1 MRHRHGPRTT
11 EDSGLIQPLWLPGLA
26 LWIDFADASTI
37 TTGVGGISQADDK
50 SGNGYHLAQGTSGN
64 RPDYS
69 GTLNG
74 RNIATFAGGPDL
86 LTRSTGTA
94 VGKNASGCTSYV
106 VFKHT
111 SSPTTDQRLLSVQGP
126 SSSLRHYLRA
136 GATSNKL
143 EIIARRLDADANAI
157 IVGSTNVGTGWHIAT
172 AVADNVA
179 GTLGLW
185 MDGASEGSTT
195 LASSGGNSSN
205 TDTAVV
211 QLSSANASLDLVG
224 NVAECLVYNAAHD
237 SATRSQVWAYL
248 RNKWGL

>member
-11 EDSGLIQPLWLPGLA
+11 EDSGLIHPLWLPGLA
-26 LWIDFADASTI
+26 LWIDFADASAI
-37 TTGVGGISQADDK
+37 TTGTGGISTAADK
-50 SGNGYHLAQGTSGN
+50 SGNGYDLDQGTSGN

-69 GTLNG
+69 GSLNG
-74 RNIATFAGGPDL
+74 RNIATFAGGPDYL
-86 LTRSTGTA
+86 LRGSATSI
-94 VGKNASGCTSYV
+94 GKNAPGLTSYLV
-106 VFKHT
+106 WKH
-111 SSPTTDQRLLSVQGP
+111 SANPTTDQRLISVQGP
-126 SSSLRHYLRA
+126 SSALRHYLRA

-157 IVGSTNVGTGWHIAT
+157 IVGGTNVGTGWHYGT
-172 AVADNVA
+172 VVADYVA
-179 GTLGLW
+179 GTLNLW
-185 MDGASEGSTT
+185 MDSTSQGSAA

-205 TDTAVV
+205 TDTVAV

>member
-1 MRHRHGPRTT
+1 MSSKRIAVLGSVIH
-11 EDSGLIQPLWLPGLA
+11 PLTPGNLA

-37 TTGVGGISQADDK
+37 TTGAGGISNAADK

-74 RNIATFAGGPDL
+74 RNIATFAGGPDYL
-86 LTRSTGTA
+86 SRSAGTS
-94 VGKNASGCTSYV
+94 VGKNAAGCTSYV

-111 SSPTTDQRLLSVQGP
+111 SSPTTDQRILSVQGP
-126 SSSLRHYLRA
+126 SSALRHYLRA

-157 IVGSTNVGTGWHIAT
+157 IVGTTNVGTGWHIST
-172 AVADNVA
+172 VVADNIA
-179 GTLGLW
+179 GTLNLW
-185 MDGASEGSTT
+185 MDAVSEGSTT

-211 QLSSANASLDLVG
+211 QFGNANAALDLVG
-224 NVAECLVYNAAHD
+224 NLAEALVYNAAHD
-237 SATRSQVWAYL
+237 AATRSRVWGYL
-248 RNKWGL
+248 RNKWGM

>member
-11 EDSGLIQPLWLPGLA
+11 EDSGLIHPLWLPGLA
-26 LWIDFADASTI
+26 LWIDFADASAI
-37 TTGVGGISQADDK
+37 TTGTGGISTAADK
-50 SGNGYHLAQGTSGN
+50 SGNGYDLTQGTSGN

-69 GTLNG
+69 GSLNG
-74 RNIATFAGGPDL
+74 RNISAFAGGPDYL
-86 LTRSTGTA
+86 SRSTGTS
-94 VGKNASGCTSYV
+94 VGKNAAGCTSYV

-111 SSPTTDQRLLSVQGP
+111 SAPTTDQRLLSVQGP
-126 SSSLRHYLRA
+126 SSALRHYLRA

-157 IVGSTNVGTGWHIAT
+157 IVGTTNVGTGWHIST
-172 AVADNVA
+172 VVADNIA
-179 GTLGLW
+179 GTLNLW
-185 MDGASEGSTT
+185 MDAVSEGSTT

-211 QLSSANASLDLVG
+211 QLSNGNAAIDLVG
-224 NVAECLVYNAAHD
+224 NLAEALVYNAAHD
-237 SATRSQVWAYL
+237 AATRARMWGYL

>member
-1 MRHRHGPRTT
+1 MSSKRIAVLGSVIH
-11 EDSGLIQPLWLPGLA
+11 PLTPGNLA

-37 TTGVGGISQADDK
+37 TTGAGGISNAADK

-74 RNIATFAGGPDL
+74 RNIATFAGGPDYL
-86 LTRSTGTA
+86 SRSAGTS
-94 VGKNASGCTSYV
+94 VGKNAAGCTSYV

-111 SSPTTDQRLLSVQGP
+111 SSPTTDQRILSVQGP
-126 SSSLRHYLRA
+126 SSALRHYLRA

-157 IVGSTNVGTGWHIAT
+157 IVGTTNVGTGWHIST
-172 AVADNVA
+172 VVADNIA
-179 GTLGLW
+179 GTLNLW
-185 MDGASEGSTT
+185 MDAVSEGSTT

-211 QLSSANASLDLVG
+211 QLSSGNAAIDLVG
-224 NVAECLVYNAAHD
+224 NLAEALVYNAAHD
-237 SATRSQVWAYL
+237 AATRSRVWGYL
-248 RNKWGL
+248 RNKWGM

>member
-1 MRHRHGPRTT
+1 MSSKRIAVLGSVIH
-11 EDSGLIQPLWLPGLA
+11 PLTPGNLA

-37 TTGVGGISQADDK
+37 TTGAGGISSAADK
-50 SGNGYHLAQGTSGN
+50 SGNGYDLTQATSGN

-69 GTLNG
+69 GSLNG
-74 RNIATFAGGPDL
+74 RNISTFAGGPDYL
-86 LTRSTGTA
+86 SRSAGTS

-179 GTLGLW
+179 GTLNLW
-185 MDGASEGSTT
+185 MDSTSQGSAA

-205 TDTAVV
+205 TDTVSV
-211 QLSSANASLDLVG
+211 QLSSGNASLDLVG
-224 NVAECLVYNAAHD
+224 NVAEVLVYNAAHD
-237 SATRSQVWAYL
+237 AATRSRVWGYL

>member
-1 MRHRHGPRTT
+1 MSSKRIAVVGSVIHPSTPGN
-11 EDSGLIQPLWLPGLA
+11 LIH
-26 LWIDFADASTI
+26 WIDFADSSSI
-37 TTGVGGISQADDK
+37 TTGTGGISQADDK
-50 SGNGYHLAQGTSGN
+50 SGNGYHFTQGTSGN

-74 RNIATFAGGPDL
+74 RNIITFAGGPDYL
-86 LTRSTGTA
+86 NNSSATA
-94 VGKNASGCTSYV
+94 IGKNASGCTSYV

-111 SSPTTDQRLLSVQGP
+111 AAPTTDQRLLSVQGP

-185 MDGASEGSTT
+185 MDGVSEGSTT

-205 TDTAVV
+205 TDTVVV
-211 QLSSANASLDLVG
+211 QLSSGNASLDLVG
-224 NVAECLVYNAAHD
+224 NVAELIVYNAAHD
-237 SATRSQVWAYL
+237 AATRARMWGYL